1 MSEATQRQTP
11 SERRARRALALLL
24 AGAVALAAGVGA
36 VWRDARMGAVPEVS
50 GPVLPGW
57 AERSGEARMIEIT
70 GPDAVFMMERGDDGW
85 SMPSRG
91 GYPVR
96 AERIAELDAALA
108 SLRFGQAMTRDPAL
122 FGRLGVDDPGQGGR
136 GVRVTVL
143 DALGDRLAELVAG
156 DDREG
161 GVYLRP
167 AGAARAY
174 AASGAM
180 PRLDDPGRWLGLDFM
195 NIDPARVAGAAVDPG
210 SGPGYALEKPEPAAR
225 DFALA
230 GPAGWRLITSG
241 AANGVARAGARVRF
255 RDVRPA
261 ADLTAPVIAR
271 HRGATHDG
279 LVYAYVFRR
288 QDGRIWAE
296 LDVRAADADT
306 AGEARLI
313 ANASQGWVFEV
324 SEDAFER
331 MTRPLGAMAER
342 ARDID

>member
-1 MSEATQRQTP
+1 MSEATQRQAP
-11 SERRARRALALLL
+11 SQRRTRRALILLV

-57 AERSGEARMIEIT
+57 AERAGEARMIEIT
-70 GPDAVFMMERGDDGW
+70 GPDAVFLMERDGQGW

-108 SLRFGQAMTRDPAL
+108 ALRFEQAMTRDPDL

-136 GVRVTVL
+136 GVRIAVL
-143 DALGDRLAELVAG
+143 DGQGDRLAELVAG
-156 DDREG
+156 DARDG
-161 GVYLRP
+161 GVYVRP

-174 AASGAM
+174 AASGSM
-180 PRLDDPGRWLGLDFM
+180 PDLDDPGRWLGLDFM
-195 NIDPARVAGAAVDPG
+195 NIDPARVAAAGTDPET
-210 SGPGYALEKPEPAAR
+210 GPSFTLEKTAPAAR
-225 DFALA
+225 DFALT
-230 GPAGWRLITSG
+230 GPEGWRLITGG
-241 AANGVARAGARVRF
+241 AGNGVAVAGARVRF
-255 RDVRPA
+255 RDVRPSGEVSG
-261 ADLTAPVIAR
+261 PVVAR
-271 HRGATHDG
+271 HVGRTFDG
-279 LVYAYVFRR
+279 LDYAYAFRR
-288 QDGRIWAE
+288 DNGRIWAE
-296 LDVRAADADT
+296 IEVRATDMDT

-324 SEDAFER
+324 SEDAYER

-342 ARDID
+342 ARDVD